1 MQAIVTHANQAK
13 ARLHRLWAFCKPHY
27 TRVNQTVTTFVT
39 TLKDEESQTA
49 DASFKD
55 GLWHAFLTCVVL
67 APPPLMYV
75 LYMANVP
82 ASWYR
87 EVPLWYGLVLFMN
100 VPEKM
105 MSKTVAYIAECVFA
119 TVACVLCFFGIWHW
133 TWVLLMCFLSV
144 QTMKGK
150 GLVWIL
156 WQLRREVIMYFGLRE
171 CVGRIGV
178 MKSSDKE
185 AVVEADNMIWYPDT
199 FLLCCMA
206 AFRWKSWEKEG
217 WNFDVRSWTRI
228 LSCKRA
234 FVALMIWRILFLVI
248 VYCVCVVG
256 TFVYAIVIPYC
267 VYLVGNGIAMYRRP
281 ACEPVK
287 PEFRQ
292 STPEPEPNGTRNLTQ
307 AEREAKYAKFRE
319 RVQERT
325 KKEL

>member
-1 MQAIVTHANQAK
+1 MQAIVTRANQAK
-13 ARLHRLWAFCKPHY
+13 ARWHRLWASCKPHC
-27 TRVNQTVTTFVT
+27 TLANQIVTTFVT
-39 TLKDEESQTA
+39 TLKDEASQTA

-87 EVPLWYGLVLFMN
+87 EVPLWYGLVIFMN

-105 MSKTVAYIAECVFA
+105 MSKTVAYTAECVFA

-178 MKSSDKE
+178 MKPSDKE

-206 AFRWKSWEKEG
+206 AFTWKTWAKAG
-217 WNFDVRSWTRI
+217 WNFDLRSWTRI

-234 FVALMIWRILFLVI
+234 FVALMFWRILFFGLM
-248 VYCVCVVG
+248 
-256 TFVYAIVIPYC
+256 TYC
-267 VYLVGNGIAMYRRP
+267 VYLFVMCVYGIAMYLCSAGEP
-281 ACEPVK
+281 AK

-292 STPEPEPNGTRNLTQ
+292 STPEPEPNGTSNLTQ
-307 AEREAKYAKFRE
+307 AEREAKFAKLREYAKE
-319 RVQERT
+319 RA
-325 KKEL
+325 KK